1 MENKPLVLVADDNP
15 DICDLLQVALGRL
28 GVRVTVV
35 YNGRDAYEK
44 IVAERPALALLDL
57 MMPEMTGLE
66 VLTALRSDDRFKDLP
81 VIMITARTQD
91 DDVER
96 GFALGATD
104 YVTKPFNVKDLSGKV
119 ASIVGLGTE

>member
-104 YVTKPFNVKDLSGKV
+104 YVTKPFNVKDLSSKV

>member
-66 VLTALRSDDRFKDLP
+66 VLAALRSDDRFKDLP

>member
-35 YNGRDAYEK
+35 SNGRDAYEK
-44 IVAERPALALLDL
+44 IVAERPALALIDL

>member
-44 IVAERPALALLDL
+44 IIADRPALALLDL

-66 VLTALRSDDRFKDLP
+66 VLTMLRNDDRFKDLP

-104 YVTKPFNVKDLSGKV
+104 YVTKPFNVKDLSKKV
-119 ASIVGLGTE
+119 ASIVGLGVE